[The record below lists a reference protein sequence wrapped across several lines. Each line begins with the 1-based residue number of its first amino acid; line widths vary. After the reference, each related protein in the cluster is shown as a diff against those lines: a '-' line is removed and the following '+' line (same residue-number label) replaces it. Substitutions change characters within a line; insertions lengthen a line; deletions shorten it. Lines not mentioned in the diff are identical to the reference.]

1 VVTIETVAEI
11 DEEGT
16 LTARAP
22 ASAPRGK
29 MRVVIVIDNGG
40 SEVGPALVAKRK
52 LPDLAE
58 FRASL
63 GAKPYPG
70 NSVVD
75 LREEERS

>member
-1 VVTIETVAEI
+1 MVTIETVAEI
-11 DEEGT
+11 DENGT

-29 MRVVIVIDNGG
+29 RRVVIVIDNEDAGAP
-40 SEVGPALVAKRK
+40 VGTPGRRK
-52 LPDLAE
+52 LPDLAA
-58 FRASL
+58 FRAGL
-63 GAKPYPG
+63 GGKPYPG